1 MAKKS
6 DTVQTENLDGLL
18 QRIRQEGS
26 ERANQEAE
34 QILAAARQRAAD
46 IVKEAEVEVERI
58 RQEAESRVAQ
68 VTEAGRKAQEQAARD
83 LVLAVRSELIAM
95 LDRLIERAGRDA
107 LTGEALQELILK
119 ASADWLAGA
128 AGNNIEIHLNEKDRA
143 QLAGAFLSRLKDELQ
158 AGVELKA
165 HPGIQAGFRVGS
177 RGGAM
182 FYDFTA
188 PALAEALA
196 SLLRPQFAKLFD
208 PIREEGKRE

>member
-1 MAKKS
+1 
-6 DTVQTENLDGLL
+6 
-18 QRIRQEGS
+18 
-26 ERANQEAE
+26 
-34 QILAAARQRAAD
+34 
-46 IVKEAEVEVERI
+46 VKEAEVERI

-158 AGVELKA
+158 SGVELKA

-208 PIREEGKRE
+208 PIREKG

>member
-46 IVKEAEVEVERI
+46 IVKEAEAEVERI

-107 LTGEALQELILK
+107 LTGEAL
-119 ASADWLAGA
+119 
-128 AGNNIEIHLNEKDRA
+128 
-143 QLAGAFLSRLKDELQ
+143 
-158 AGVELKA
+158 
-165 HPGIQAGFRVGS
+165 
-177 RGGAM
+177 
-182 FYDFTA
+182 
-188 PALAEALA
+188 
-196 SLLRPQFAKLFD
+196 
-208 PIREEGKRE
+208 